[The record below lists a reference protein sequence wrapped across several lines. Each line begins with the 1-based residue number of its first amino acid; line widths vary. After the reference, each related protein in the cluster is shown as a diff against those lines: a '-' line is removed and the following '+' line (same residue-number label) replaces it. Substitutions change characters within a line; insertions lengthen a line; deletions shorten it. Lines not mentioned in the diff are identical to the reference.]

1 MGKMM
6 SVAQI
11 CTLEDIGESGVF
23 TSEPIM
29 IERASSFSLMITSL
43 TGTTPDGVT
52 VTYSIG
58 TAKDGTFIVP
68 AGATAI
74 FTALKVAGVASFT
87 PVMAPFI
94 KFIFTNLDAGDHV
107 VVSSKFIWQEDVT

>member
-1 MGKMM
+1 MM

-11 CTLEDIGESGVF
+11 CTAEDIGEGATW

-29 IERASSFSLMITSL
+29 IERASSFSLMVTDL
-43 TGTTPDGVT
+43 TGTTIDGIT

-58 TAKDGTFIVP
+58 TDKDVTFIIP

-94 KFIFTNLDAGDHV
+94 KFIVLNLDATHHV
-107 VVSSKFIWQEDVT
+107 VPSIKFIWQEDVT

>member
-11 CTLEDIGESGVF
+11 CTAQDIGEGAAW

-29 IERASSFSLMITSL
+29 IERASAFSLMVTAL
-43 TGTTPDGVT
+43 TGTTIDGIT
-52 VTYSIG
+52 VTYSLG
-58 TAKDGTFIVP
+58 TDKDGTFIVP

-74 FTALKVAGVASFT
+74 FTTLKVAGIASFT

-94 KFIFTNLDAGDHV
+94 KFIVTNTDVTDHV
-107 VVSSKFIWQEDVT
+107 VPTIKFIWQEEI